1 MHFRRNPRNEMF
13 WPLRACMHPE
23 LFGEHA
29 VGVVVSLWRK
39 ANKRFMKVARV
50 RGSCSDSHHIS
61 IVHLYISFF
70 SPSHVSLTLF
80 HINSAKLKQPTMSNV
95 TQLPIQL
102 ISILKSS
109 PSLFSPPV
117 AIRIRDVVTPL
128 LSKFQF
134 SIVVLG
140 IIYLVFIRYFTGL
153 SRIPGP
159 FIASI
164 SNLWKINAAWQE
176 DMPARN
182 IALHKK
188 HGPLVRIGPNMI
200 SVDEP
205 SAMSVIYGFKPIY
218 RKVSAS
224 NRYHIS

>member
-1 MHFRRNPRNEMF
+1 
-13 WPLRACMHPE
+13 
-23 LFGEHA
+23 
-29 VGVVVSLWRK
+29 
-39 ANKRFMKVARV
+39 
-50 RGSCSDSHHIS
+50 
-61 IVHLYISFF
+61 
-70 SPSHVSLTLF
+70 
-80 HINSAKLKQPTMSNV
+80 MSNA

-102 ISILKSS
+102 ISILNSGPSLSS
-109 PSLFSPPV
+109 PLV
-117 AIRIRDVVTPL
+117 ANRVRDVVAPL
-128 LSKFQF
+128 LSKFPF
-134 SIVVLG
+134 WIVFLA
-140 IIYLVFIRYFTGL
+140 IIYLVYIRYFTGL

-205 SAMSVIYGFKPIY
+205 SAMSIIYGFKPIY
-218 RKVSAS
+218 RKVSS
-224 NRYHIS
+224 

>member
-1 MHFRRNPRNEMF
+1 
-13 WPLRACMHPE
+13 
-23 LFGEHA
+23 
-29 VGVVVSLWRK
+29 
-39 ANKRFMKVARV
+39 
-50 RGSCSDSHHIS
+50 
-61 IVHLYISFF
+61 
-70 SPSHVSLTLF
+70 
-80 HINSAKLKQPTMSNV
+80 MSNV

-109 PSLFSPPV
+109 PSLSSPPV
-117 AIRIRDVVTPL
+117 AIRVGDVVAPV
-128 LSKFQF
+128 LSKAQF
-134 SIVVLG
+134 WIFFLG
-140 IIYLVFIRYFTGL
+140 ITYLLFIRYFTGL

-218 RKVSAS
+218 RKVGSS
-224 NRYHIS
+224 KRCHISEIALRRGC